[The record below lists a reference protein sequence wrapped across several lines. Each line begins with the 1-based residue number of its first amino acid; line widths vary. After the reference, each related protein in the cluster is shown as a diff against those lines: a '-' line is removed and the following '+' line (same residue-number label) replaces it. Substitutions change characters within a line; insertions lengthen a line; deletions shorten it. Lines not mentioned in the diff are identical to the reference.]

1 MQAKI
6 FILCGAGIKYPVVV
20 TKREQNERMMV
31 EETGKR
37 AIPATKGD
45 EARGSRL
52 KSALR
57 ENLKR
62 RKAAPRTEKPVDSQ
76 PVEEE

>member
-1 MQAKI
+1 
-6 FILCGAGIKYPVVV
+6 
-20 TKREQNERMMV
+20 MV